1 MRNTL
6 HLKFLFLLFA
16 VALVALSGTVILRQ
30 LMLQDFTDYLDGEAE
45 DRVYAMLAGFEG
57 RYERDS
63 GWNQDN
69 QGQLALWSLTLGF
82 EVRILDTDGRVVASA
97 SDAIRQASPALK
109 RRLSALFPPIQ
120 ARERGPFTPY
130 PLFLE
135 GRQIGTLDVRALK
148 AAKESLFV
156 GRADRF
162 LLLSI
167 LIVGGLAILLSILFS
182 SRLTRP
188 IKELARAASAISRG
202 DLRRRVSVSR
212 GDEVGELGRTFN
224 RMVDGLE
231 RQDTLRRKLIADVAH
246 ELRTPLGVM
255 RGEIEGMIDGLISND
270 EKRLESLY
278 EETGRLKGLVEGI
291 EELNQA
297 EAGALALRFQPVSLR
312 PFLEGIVNRFRPIFE
327 EKGVILRLQ
336 CEDGYEL
343 QADPERLSQ
352 IVVNLL
358 SNAQRAT
365 DRGGTVTVS
374 VPGNDKGRSIIVA
387 DNGKGIGNEDLPFIF
402 ERFYKGRG
410 GGLGIGLTIVK
421 ELVEAHGGRIEVKSA
436 PGRGA
441 SFALFFPSGGLHNSS

>member
-1 MRNTL
+1 
-6 HLKFLFLLFA
+6 
-16 VALVALSGTVILRQ
+16 
-30 LMLQDFTDYLDGEAE
+30 
-45 DRVYAMLAGFEG
+45 
-57 RYERDS
+57 
-63 GWNQDN
+63 
-69 QGQLALWSLTLGF
+69 
-82 EVRILDTDGRVVASA
+82 
-97 SDAIRQASPALK
+97 
-109 RRLSALFPPIQ
+109 
-120 ARERGPFTPY
+120 
-130 PLFLE
+130 
-135 GRQIGTLDVRALK
+135 
-148 AAKESLFV
+148 
-156 GRADRF
+156 
-162 LLLSI
+162 
-167 LIVGGLAILLSILFS
+167 
-182 SRLTRP
+182 
-188 IKELARAASAISRG
+188 
-202 DLRRRVSVSR
+202 
-212 GDEVGELGRTFN
+212 
-224 RMVDGLE
+224 
-231 RQDTLRRKLIADVAH
+231 
-246 ELRTPLGVM
+246 LRTPLGVM
-255 RGEIEGMIDGLISND
+255 RGEIEGMLDGLISND

-441 SFALFFPSGGLHNSS
+441 SFALFFSSGGLHNSS